1 MFEIAGLSKIYD
13 DGTLALSNVSLR
25 LAQGEFLVVLG
36 ASGCGKTTLLR
47 LMAGLD
53 MPNAGSVRLRE
64 EAILEPHPAIGLV
77 FQEPRLL
84 PWLDIA
90 GNVGF
95 GISDLPS
102 AERNKRIAGT
112 LRDVGLI
119 DHAGRWPRELSGGQ
133 QQRAS
138 LARALAAR
146 PEVLLLDEPF
156 SALDART
163 RGNLQEHLVGLWQ
176 KQGLTIVLVTHDVE
190 EAVFLAD
197 RVIVMEPHPGR
208 VFDSVELGLPR
219 PRDREGPVFADVVRD
234 LRRRLDLS
242 LTSLT

>member
-1 MFEIAGLSKIYD
+1 MFAIDDLSKVYG
-13 DGTLALSNVSLR
+13 DGMFALANISLNLSR
-25 LAQGEFLVVLG
+25 GELVVILG

-53 MPNAGSVRLRE
+53 VPSAGSIRLRE
-64 EAILEPHPAIGLV
+64 EIVAEPHPAIGLV

-95 GISDLPS
+95 GIRDLPA
-102 AERNKRIAGT
+102 AERDRRIAGI
-112 LRDVGLI
+112 LRDVGLA

-138 LARALAAR
+138 LARALAAG

-163 RGNLQEHLVGLWQ
+163 RTTLQDHLVGLWQ

-208 VFDSVELGLPR
+208 VFDSVELGLLR
-219 PRDREGPVFADVVRD
+219 PRDRESPVFADVVRD

-242 LTSLT
+242 LTPAA